1 MPPRRE
7 TAVLLYDCSREAGKR
22 KTGNRMGIELEN
34 LNSEQLKAA
43 THFEGPLLILAGAG
57 SGKTRV
63 LTHRI
68 AWLIEEK
75 DVKPWNICAITFTN
89 KAAGEMRE
97 RVNRMV
103 GFGAEAINVSTFH
116 SACVRILR
124 RFIDRIGYGT
134 NFVIYDS
141 DDSKNVMKDVCRSLE
156 IDTKVYKERMFL
168 GRISS
173 AKDELISPEQFLE
186 MAQGDLQEELS
197 VSHSNIR
204 SLEQNLSEAHSS
216 ISELEAK
223 LTDADL
229 EQMHWDEY
237 DEYIVENGIQE
248 FPGVKELLSALR
260 QEGIRLAVATGSLN
274 RIVEKNLEILG
285 IEELI
290 EATATSEDV
299 KEGKPAPDVFL
310 HAALQLGVEPSECLV
325 IEDAGNGLLA
335 AKRAGMAC
343 AGFDGSKLPSDM
355 TLAPVV
361 IKDYREV
368 KPENLREYYEI
379 QKGGS
384 LP

>member
-1 MPPRRE
+1 MLKAVILDMDGTLVDTEIVHYYVIRDILKRE
-7 TAVLLYDCSREAGKR
+7 LGIDMEMQEYLQYCGSPDQQMWPMILEEAGTEAVRLLTGKR
-22 KTGNRMGIELEN
+22 KM
-34 LNSEQLKAA
+34 QA
-43 THFEGPLLILAGAG
+43 
-57 SGKTRV
+57 
-63 LTHRI
+63 
-68 AWLIEEK
+68 EE
-75 DVKPWNICAITFTN
+75 
-89 KAAGEMRE
+89 MS
-97 RVNRMV
+97 
-103 GFGAEAINVSTFH
+103 AEALI
-116 SACVRILR
+116 A
-124 RFIDRIGYGT
+124 
-134 NFVIYDS
+134 
-141 DDSKNVMKDVCRSLE
+141 SL
-156 IDTKVYKERMFL
+156 
-168 GRISS
+168 S
-173 AKDELISPEQFLE
+173 
-186 MAQGDLQEELS
+186 
-197 VSHSNIR
+197 
-204 SLEQNLSEAHSS
+204 
-216 ISELEAK
+216 
-223 LTDADL
+223 ADL